1 MEIGVKSLKPKYN
14 LFISIF
20 SLIVG
25 IGAILI
31 SWMILMKQTVPLDL
45 VGAIL
50 FYGLPIYIL
59 FTLPLYYGLK
69 FIVLKL
75 FGQLQL
81 GYFFAGGILVAV
93 IQTLLILF
101 VLDAPL
107 FDEKIL
113 SIFFTPLLLGSL
125 TFVLFT
131 IRFTK

>member
-1 MEIGVKSLKPKYN
+1 
-14 LFISIF
+14 
-20 SLIVG
+20 
-25 IGAILI
+25 
-31 SWMILMKQTVPLDL
+31 MKQTVPLDL

>member
-1 MEIGVKSLKPKYN
+1 MKPKYN
-14 LFISIF
+14 LFISMF

-31 SWMILMKQTVPLDL
+31 SWMILMNRAVPIDL
-45 VGAIL
+45 VGAIV

-69 FIVLKL
+69 VLRL

-101 VLDAPL
+101 VLGAPL
-107 FDEKIL
+107 FDQKIL